1 MEATSGKENLKGYRE
16 LVVWQ
21 KGLELVE
28 EIYRLGNEF
37 PREELYSLKSQIQRA
52 AISVPS
58 NIAEGQARGH
68 NPIEFA
74 RFLKIA
80 LGSLAEVDTQ
90 LELAKRLGYLSGEKA
105 KSADDLI
112 AEVRRMLYG
121 LINSLSSR

>member
-1 MEATSGKENLKGYRE
+1 MKNERPHKKLD
-16 LVVWQ
+16 VWQ
-21 KGLELVE
+21 RAIKMVKKIY
-28 EIYRLGNEF
+28 EISAGF
-37 PREELYSLKSQIQRA
+37 PREEEFGLKAQIRRA
-52 AISVPS
+52 AVSVPS

-80 LGSLAEVDTQ
+80 LGALAEVDTQ